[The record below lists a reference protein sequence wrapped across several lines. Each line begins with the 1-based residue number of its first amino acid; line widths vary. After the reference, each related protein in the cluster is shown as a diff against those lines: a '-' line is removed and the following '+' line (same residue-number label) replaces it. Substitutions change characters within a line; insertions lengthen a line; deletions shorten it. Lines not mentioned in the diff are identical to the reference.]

1 MQVGVVYSNFH
12 RRMVLR
18 VVIAVG
24 CCSVVEDMDDVDV
37 VDERNSG

>member
-1 MQVGVVYSNFH
+1 MQHGLVYSNFH
-12 RRMVLR
+12 RRTVLR

-24 CCSVVEDMDDVDV
+24 CCSVVEDMDVDV

>member
-24 CCSVVEDMDDVDV
+24 CCSEVEDMDVD